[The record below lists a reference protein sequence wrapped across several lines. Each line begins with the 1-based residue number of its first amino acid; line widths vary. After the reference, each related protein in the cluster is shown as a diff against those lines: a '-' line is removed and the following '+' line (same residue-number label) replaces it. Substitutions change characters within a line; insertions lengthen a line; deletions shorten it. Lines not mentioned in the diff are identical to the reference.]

1 MTTVGFRGTSQEQD
15 PRFAEKQKK
24 LLATTKF
31 PDVFREK
38 VDMRKVALEV
48 VKPWITAR
56 VTEFMGFDD
65 DVLSSYV
72 ASLLDDQNG
81 TKPVDPRLVQI
92 NLSGF
97 MEEHAAPFVERLWRL
112 LLSAQTEVGGI
123 PTEILEAKKAEIK
136 AQLAEQQRIAAQVE
150 RIQAELAQPPARRAP
165 VKYLGA
171 SKAEM
176 DASAIGQSTSESH
189 AEWQR
194 KAEERERHRAAQQQQ
209 QQQRRPSDSRQRD
222 RSRSPKRR

>member
-1 MTTVGFRGTSQEQD
+1 
-15 PRFAEKQKK
+15 
-24 LLATTKF
+24 
-31 PDVFREK
+31 
-38 VDMRKVALEV
+38 
-48 VKPWITAR
+48 
-56 VTEFMGFDD
+56 MGFDD
-65 DVLSSYV
+65 DVLSAYV

-136 AQLAEQQRIAAQVE
+136 AQLDEQQRIAAQVE
-150 RIQAELAQPPARRAP
+150 RIQAELAPVRAP
-165 VKYLGA
+165 VRYLGA

-189 AEWQR
+189 AEWKR
-194 KAEERERHRAAQQQQ
+194 KAEERERHRQAQQ
-209 QQQRRPSDSRQRD
+209 PRQRD